1 MKFDWKAALPVVE
14 FHPRMLF
21 SMEEFLFHGWPTL
34 GHLFPK
40 LAGSNFKNYWIHAG
54 QVRRKVDCSKF
65 SLEFSFVRI
74 AAQKESPAL
83 QQGEIHVEKWI
94 PPLRG
99 LCSKNLAEF
108 DFYRIWLAASVFIY
122 LCITRIF
129 VTDTK

>member
-1 MKFDWKAALPVVE
+1 MESRLSSSWIPPKNAL
-14 FHPRMLF
+14 FNGRIHF
-21 SMEEFLFHGWPTL
+21 SWLANTEPP
-34 GHLFPK
+34 FPK
-40 LAGSNFKNYWIHAG
+40 LAGSNFKSYWIHAG
-54 QVRRKVDCSKF
+54 QVRRKVDYSKF
-65 SLEFSFVRI
+65 SLEFNFVRI

-83 QQGEIHVEKWI
+83 QQGKIHVEKWI

-122 LCITRIF
+122 LCITRTF